1 MRRHRQPLPEGD
13 HREPGSRLHRDVLDP
28 VAELRE
34 WAGFAVVRHKEYEK
48 GSAATGDTAVAV
60 LASHNA
66 VLVASY
72 GVYRINQASQPAPTS
87 PGTGNASSARSW
99 PRHQAGPMKID
110 LPLADSALTGG
121 ALGGVAAAAARA
133 EAAGFDGV
141 SVSEMTCDP
150 MLQLTVAA
158 GATERVDLVT
168 NIVVAFARS
177 PMTLAVQGRALQDY
191 SQGRLI
197 LGLGSQIKPH
207 IEKRFSMPWSAPA
220 ARMHEYIRALRAI
233 WHSWE
238 SGEPLA
244 FRGQFYTHTLMTPM
258 FTPPTRFPAPA
269 IYLAAVGPRM
279 TAVAGD
285 VADGLLVHPF
295 STSAY
300 VRDVTLPAL
309 ANPEV
314 DVVSSAFVVTGRDE
328 REFAASVTA
337 VRKQVAF
344 YGSTPAYLPVLDHH
358 GWGEL
363 GVELN
368 RLSKTRDP
376 DKWVQMGTLVDDDVL
391 REFAVVGEPDQI
403 APLLR
408 ARWGE
413 LITRY
418 ELNHAGI
425 ADPALQLEIARSLRE
440 G

>member
-1 MRRHRQPLPEGD
+1 
-13 HREPGSRLHRDVLDP
+13 
-28 VAELRE
+28 
-34 WAGFAVVRHKEYEK
+34 
-48 GSAATGDTAVAV
+48 
-60 LASHNA
+60 
-66 VLVASY
+66 
-72 GVYRINQASQPAPTS
+72 
-87 PGTGNASSARSW
+87 
-99 PRHQAGPMKID
+99 MKID
-110 LPLADSALTGG
+110 LPLALEAG
-121 ALGGVAAAAARA
+121 ALAEVAAVAAAA

-141 SVSEMTCDP
+141 STSEMTSDP
-150 MLQLTVAA
+150 LLQLTVAA
-158 GATERVDLVT
+158 GATERVELIT

-258 FTPPTRFPAPA
+258 FTPPSRFPAPR

-279 TAVAGD
+279 TAVAGE

-295 STSAY
+295 STEAY
-300 VRDVTLPAL
+300 VREVTLPAL
-309 ANPEV
+309 ANPDI
-314 DVVSSAFVVTGRDE
+314 DVVSAAFVVTGRDE
-328 REFAASVTA
+328 REIAESAAA
-337 VRKQVAF
+337 VRDQIAF
-344 YGSTPAYLPVLDHH
+344 YGSTPAYLPVFEHH

-376 DKWVQMGTLVDDDVL
+376 DKWRQMGTLIDDDVL
-391 REFAVVGEPDQI
+391 REFAVVGEPDRVG
-403 APLLR
+403 PLLR
-408 ARWGE
+408 ARWGD

-418 ELNHAGI
+418 ELNHVGI
-425 ADPALQLEIARSLRE
+425 QDPALQLEIARSLR
-440 G
+440 